1 MPEMG
6 ICRNRLPGLPAL
18 ALLVFTMVSETVRA
32 AETDAAALAE
42 LAPTGTLRVA
52 IGVGPVPGPFYAIED
67 PASGEYRGVTV
78 ELAKALGESL
88 GLPIVFLP
96 YLASGEIQALADDGV
111 WDVTF
116 MPVDAVRKEIVA
128 FGNAYHLLQ
137 STYLVAEG
145 SAIASVADA
154 NFEGM
159 RIVGVAD
166 TATFRAS
173 NAASPRATHIAVAG
187 PDDAVALMQAGGADA
202 IALGRESLEGIN
214 DRLPGARILEDAF
227 LNSSNAVAVPK
238 GRPAALRIV
247 SAFVEDAKSSGL
259 LRRAFDAYGMEN
271 SVIAPPGMVP

>member
-1 MPEMG
+1 MPEFCM
-6 ICRNRLPGLPAL
+6 RLRSAGLVTL
-18 ALLVFTMVSETVRA
+18 AFLGFTMANAVVRG
-32 AETDAAALAE
+32 AETDAAVLAE

-52 IGVGPVPGPFYAIED
+52 IGVGPVPGPFYAIQD
-67 PASGEYRGVTV
+67 PSGAYRGVTV
-78 ELAKALGESL
+78 ELARALGERL
-88 GLPIVFLP
+88 GVPIVFLP

-145 SAIASVADA
+145 SPIARVADA
-154 NFEGM
+154 NSEGV

-173 NAASPRATHIAVAG
+173 SAASPRATHIAVAG
-187 PDDAVALMQAGGADA
+187 PDQAVALMQAGEADA
-202 IALGRESLEGIN
+202 IALGRESLEGIR
-214 DRLPGARILEDAF
+214 DRLPGAHILDDAF

-238 GRPAALRIV
+238 GRPEALRV
-247 SAFVEDAKSSGL
+247 VGAFIEDAKSSGL

-271 SVIAPPGMVP
+271 SVIAPLGMMP